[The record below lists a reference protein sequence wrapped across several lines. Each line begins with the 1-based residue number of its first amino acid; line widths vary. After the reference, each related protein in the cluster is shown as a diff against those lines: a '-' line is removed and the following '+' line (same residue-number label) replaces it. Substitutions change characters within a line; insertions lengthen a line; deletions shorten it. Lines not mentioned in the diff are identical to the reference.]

1 MKKNKI
7 KKALVLS
14 SLFLGPLLF
23 YLFLSLG
30 IYHHAN
36 LPILTKKVENVEGN
50 ITFKDHFSVVS
61 FLGTDIEK
69 NKGGLFNLNEVI
81 YKRYRKSL
89 YFQSVLI
96 ATKGVETQVESLKK
110 KLSTYTDIENWK
122 FVFLNDEEIKNLFNS
137 FDSPYTINQDL
148 SSEYVFIVD
157 RELRL
162 RRRKDDEDTEN
173 GRLYGYNMNSV
184 NDLKNKMKKD
194 IEIIYYQLKKS
205 LEKEKRF
212 KREI

>member
-7 KKALVLS
+7 RKGLALS
-14 SLFLGPLLF
+14 ALFLGPLIF
-23 YLFLSLG
+23 YIFLSLG

-36 LPILTKKVENVEGN
+36 LPILTDKVEDVKGDVS
-50 ITFKDHFSVVS
+50 FKDHFSVVS
-61 FLGTDIEK
+61 FLGSDIEK
-69 NKGGLFNLNEVI
+69 SKGGLFNLNEVI

-89 YFQSVLI
+89 YFQSILI
-96 ATKGVETQVESLKK
+96 APKGTEAQVGSLKK
-110 KLSTYTDIENWK
+110 KLSTYTDIKNWK
-122 FVFLNDEEIKNLFNS
+122 FVFMSADEIKTLFKS

-162 RRRKDDEDTEN
+162 RGRKDDEDTDN

-194 IEIIYYQLKKS
+194 IEVINYQLKKS